1 MYTGRSKCI
10 IAIISHGKK
19 EVKLKYMRKNLKENL
34 CLVEWEKVRIGK
46 MRDVVVETLLG
57 ALIGFHRKKK

>member
-1 MYTGRSKCI
+1 MHYSNNIRSK
-10 IAIISHGKK
+10 ISHGKK
-19 EVKLKYMRKNLKENL
+19 EVKLKYVRKNLKENL
-34 CLVEWEKVRIGK
+34 CLVEWEKVRIDK

>member
-1 MYTGRSKCI
+1 MHYSNNIRSK
-10 IAIISHGKK
+10 ISHGKK
-19 EVKLKYMRKNLKENL
+19 EVKLKYVRKNLKENL
-34 CLVEWEKVRIGK
+34 CHVEWEKVRIGK